1 MKKHFLLL
9 LMAFF
14 SLTGWAQTVTEV
26 SVNFSKIKYGGGAP
40 VMEVTYNGIKRVI
53 TKDATATYASKGNPE
68 FYWDGKYYTD
78 KNCAT
83 VATTPLVVLAE
94 DKHYYVKL
102 KGTEGSIFQDLEP
115 TGWFDVEPVELTV
128 TNIDKFGKKFGEA
141 DPKITLDDITF
152 TGFVLSEN
160 KDVLKEATGGIT
172 YKYEL
177 KGEKYLLKT
186 IEGIEGKDAPNYTIK
201 PGEGVEF
208 TIEPAD
214 LPAKTTGKYTFTAK
228 EGTYKAAKFTGDELP
243 TIAIEGLTAG
253 TDYEIKWYEAPAGEA
268 TIDNI
273 CTGDPVEPTNAGTY
287 YGLVKG
293 KVNYTGTQ
301 KDLTWKFTIAKKDLV
316 IYVKN
321 AEKTYDGKAATI
333 AADAVVLS
341 GLISTDEKAE
351 EITGAIS
358 AAFKDAGDKK
368 NADEYVMIPVI
379 KTSGAAIT
387 ADNWTYNN
395 YNPKPL
401 ETGIFTIKKATLTVT
416 AIPQTF
422 EYDGKD
428 WSTRIDTKISDKT
441 VAIAGTVTG
450 EEETVAKLFTIEAAK
465 TEMKEI
471 DTYEDAILIVATED
485 AANSNYELDPKN
497 GKVIVGNKN
506 LVILAPTFSQQY
518 GYKVKKSELSVVN
531 NAGIKDASGWKTA
544 PVFTITKGDKT
555 YEDGALLDE
564 IGEYTVKIS
573 NWDAL
578 APDGFT
584 LVESNV
590 YDGVL
595 TITPKEITPTIVTQ
609 VVAKGSGLKQQ
620 KDDETLVSFGKD
632 LVQEGEKI
640 KWTLKFNTYTGD
652 EVDGLINSTQ
662 INDGKI
668 KDDALDKTYTKGI
681 TFDVI
686 DPATVDAEKYAN
698 AKYEIVWTATGKLI
712 VGEGSAAAL
721 KLDRAAEE
729 ATKLPA
735 AVIEDHA
742 GETQDVTFGELK
754 MKEQEWYAMVLPF
767 ATSAKELVNELNT
780 YVVVNTLSEKSTDQS
795 FKFTLEMGDIPAG
808 KPFIIKP
815 AEAIDWSKANLVLY
829 EDGDLIP
836 EGKKIGDVKE
846 YKSAKFEGKT
856 IVSEITPYGAD
867 GIIMIYGTYESQI
880 LGVDGKPAGEGA
892 DITDR
897 SWWLSDTGY
906 EATVVAND
914 WRKPK
919 NKPHT
924 LAPMEA
930 YLVAAEGWTTYSPVI
945 TVEDFDGQTTAIKT
959 LNADKING
967 LNVSEG
973 WYNLNGVKLQGAPTK
988 KGVYINNG
996 QKVIIK

>member
-1 MKKHFLLL
+1 
-9 LMAFF
+9 MAFF

-26 SVNFSKIKYGGGAP
+26 SVNFSKVKYGGDAP

-53 TKDATATYASKGNPE
+53 TENAEATYASTGNPE

-78 KNCAT
+78 ENCT
-83 VATTPLVVLAE
+83 KVAATPLVVLAE

-102 KGTEGSIFQDLEP
+102 KGTEGSIFQGLEP

-128 TNIDKFGKKFGEA
+128 TDIDKFGKKFGEA

-152 TGFVLSEN
+152 TGFVLSET
-160 KDVLKEATGGIT
+160 KGVLKEATGGIT
-172 YKYEL
+172 YTYEL

-186 IEGIEGKDAPNYTIK
+186 IEGIEGKEAPNYTIK

-208 TIEPAD
+208 KIEPAD

-253 TDYEIKWYEAPAGEA
+253 TDYEIKWYAAPDGEA

-321 AEKTYDGKAATI
+321 AEKTYDGKAAKI
-333 AADAVVLS
+333 ATDAVVLS

-368 NADEYVMIPVI
+368 NAGEYVMIPVI

-428 WSTRIDTKISDKT
+428 WSTRIDTKISEKT
-441 VAIAGTVTG
+441 VAIAGTVEG
-450 EEETVAKLFTIEAAK
+450 EGETVAKLFTIEAAK

-471 DTYEDAILIVATED
+471 DTYENAILIVATE
-485 AANSNYELDPKN
+485 AAETSNYELDPKN

-506 LVILAPTFSQQY
+506 LVILAPTFSTQY

-531 NAGIKDASGWKTA
+531 NAGIKKAEEWNA
-544 PVFTITKGDKT
+544 VPEFTITKGDKT

-564 IGEYTVKIS
+564 IGEYTIKIS
-573 NWDAL
+573 NWNAL
-578 APDGFT
+578 APDGYS
-584 LVESNV
+584 LEEGNV

-595 TITPKEITPTIVTQ
+595 TITKKEITPTITTQ
-609 VVAKGSGLKQQ
+609 VVEQGNGLKQQ
-620 KDDETLVSFGKD
+620 KDDETLVSFGD
-632 LVQEGEKI
+632 QLVQEGEKI
-640 KWTLKFNTYTGD
+640 QWALEFNTEGEGAIATTQFTEGKINADADNATYAAGIKIVTPA
-652 EVDGLINSTQ
+652 EVD
-662 INDGKI
+662 
-668 KDDALDKTYTKGI
+668 A
-681 TFDVI
+681 
-686 DPATVDAEKYAN
+686 AKYAN
-698 AKYEIVWTATGKLI
+698 AKYTIKPATGKLI
-712 VGEGSAAAL
+712 VGDGGTPSI
-721 KLDRAAEE
+721 KLDRAGE
-729 ATKLPA
+729 AAAAPA
-735 AVIEDHA
+735 AVITDHA
-742 GETQDVTFGELK
+742 GETLAVKFDNLK
-754 MKEQEWYAMVLPF
+754 MNINEWYAMVLPF
-767 ATSAKELVNELNT
+767 EVDPLKMVTAANRYVIFNELNKVGT
-780 YVVVNTLSEKSTDQS
+780 TDQN
-795 FKFTLEMGDIPAG
+795 FKFTLKLEPIPAG
-808 KPFIIKP
+808 TPFLVKFAAKAGDTEDTKVDWATITYDNAKISD
-815 AEAIDWSKANLVLY
+815 AINPVETDYVTFTGSWTSMKLQYN
-829 EDGDLIP
+829 GD
-836 EGKKIGDVKE
+836 
-846 YKSAKFEGKT
+846 
-856 IVSEITPYGAD
+856 
-867 GIIMIYGTYESQI
+867 
-880 LGVDGKPAGEGA
+880 GA
-892 DITDR
+892 DISDKV
-897 SWWLSDTGY
+897 WWLCDKSY
-906 EATVVAND
+906 ND
-914 WRKPK
+914 GAKGNTWLKPK
-919 NKPHT
+919 KNPRNT
-924 LAPMEA
+924 LPMEA
-930 YLVAAEGWTTYSPVI
+930 YLIGQEGWTDYAPSI
-945 TVEDFDGQTTAIKT
+945 TVEDFDGTTTAIKS
-959 LNADKING
+959 LSADKINN
-967 LNVSEG
+967 LNVVADG
-973 WYNLNGVKLQGAPTK
+973 WYTVGGMKLQGAPTQ
-988 KGVYINNG
+988 KGIYINNG
-996 QKVIIK
+996 KKVVVK